1 MVDMLTY
8 HLQLRMKS
16 KTEFPFLM
24 YRLFAKIKYFPLVYR
39 KPTFGEVYTHF
50 DSFLPSTYRFG
61 TVSTLDYRCFQTCLS
76 WSKLC
81 AELVFLKQI
90 FLKKWLPWKYFKC
103 FKKIMDNIRI
113 VKEITL
119 TVEKKPLYHPSLSI
133 P

>member
-1 MVDMLTY
+1 
-8 HLQLRMKS
+8 
-16 KTEFPFLM
+16 M

-61 TVSTLDYRCFQTCLS
+61 TVSTLNYRCFQTCLS

-90 FLKKWLPWKYFKC
+90 FLKNGYP
-103 FKKIMDNIRI
+103 
-113 VKEITL
+113 EIFLNVSKRLWIT
-119 TVEKKPLYHPSLSI
+119 YA
-133 P
+133 